1 MPAQFRRRDF
11 KSPDLGRLGGRIVK
25 TLERGMLDP
34 SHGTLAGL
42 YRYPVKGLSAEALP
56 RVTLAPG
63 QSVPRDRRY
72 AIANGPIGFD
82 PAQPRHFGKIHFLM
96 LMRHE
101 RLATLRTRF
110 DDATNDFS
118 IVHNSREVA
127 RGNLETAQG
136 RAVIEDFFTG
146 NFTRELR
153 GPPKILSAPNHSFS
167 DAPDKVVS
175 LVNLASVAAIEDAAG
190 APVDPL
196 RLRANLYV
204 EGWPA
209 WLELGLTGRELAIGT
224 TRLRVVRDIVRCAAV
239 NVDLV
244 TGERDLNVPAT
255 LTRSFDHQHCGIY
268 TEVIAGGEIVPGD
281 IIRIVKGS

>member
-1 MPAQFRRRDF
+1 
-11 KSPDLGRLGGRIVK
+11 
-25 TLERGMLDP
+25 MLDP
-34 SHGTLAGL
+34 SHGTLTGL

-56 RVTLAPG
+56 RAMLAPG
-63 QSVPRDRRY
+63 QTVPCDRRY
-72 AIANGPIGFD
+72 AIENGPIGFD
-82 PAQPRHFGKIHFLM
+82 PSQPRHFGKIHFLM

-101 RLATLRTRF
+101 RLAALRTRF
-110 DDATNDFS
+110 DDATNEFS
-118 IVHNSREVA
+118 IVYNSREAA

-136 RAVIEDFFTG
+136 RAMIEDFFAE
-146 NFTRELR
+146 NFARELR

-167 DAPDKVVS
+167 DAPEKLVS
-175 LVNLASVAAIEDAAG
+175 LINLASVAAIEDAAG

-209 WLELGLTGRELAIGT
+209 WHELSLGGCELAIGK

-244 TGERDLNVPAT
+244 TAERNLDVPRT
-255 LTRSFDHQHCGIY
+255 LTHCFGHQHCGIY
-268 TEVIAGGEIVPGD
+268 AEVIAGGEIAPGD
-281 IIRIVKGS
+281 NIRIVKGS